1 MRPVFTRWKHKVPK
15 KSKSSIFGTGKCN
28 GKQVSVSTFTSW
40 LPFACNSACYL
51 VYCGLELFWM
61 ENTRSVD
68 QMYCLHCGTLGL
80 GLCIVFFLS
89 ARTPHKLSF
98 LHQSR
103 VCVWSQTSKALREG
117 GAGFGVAWAGGGPC
131 SKNPHI
137 MSSLMLTR
145 E

>member
-80 GLCIVFFLS
+80 GLCIVFFFLPGHHTS
-89 ARTPHKLSF
+89 SRFFTKAEYVFGHKPAKHYVKEEL
-98 LHQSR
+98 
-103 VCVWSQTSKALREG
+103 ALEWLGPAEG
-117 GAGFGVAWAGGGPC
+117 HALKIHTLCP
-131 SKNPHI
+131 
-137 MSSLMLTR
+137 L
-145 E
+145 